1 MIERLSVKNYKTV
14 KKMSMDCKRVNL
26 FIGEPNTGKSNI
38 LETLSLLSWR
48 SHESSGTGNL
58 DKYLRY
64 EGLQDLFYDGSLED
78 EVGIFVNH
86 SSNNSYSLEIKFS
99 SDVFQIITKINH
111 TTVVTKGQSAIL
123 LNYPGE
129 VVNYFTPLRNLAF
142 LKYFKYSKQN
152 RFPTGFSS
160 YLLPPDGSNLFSLA
174 MGNKKVSDLM
184 AGVFKDVDLTLMLR
198 PGERTF
204 EIIKQR
210 NNLLISYPYTTISD
224 TLQRVIFFLT
234 AMESCEDST
243 LVFEEPESST
253 FPFYAKMM
261 GEKIA
266 RDESNQY
273 FISTHSPYLLFSILE
288 NAPKESVNVFVTY
301 LKDERTKVEPLS
313 ADQISRLRESD
324 PFLNLNKFHEV
335 SPENQQFSS

>member
-14 KKMSMDCKRVNL
+14 KKLSMDCKRINL

-38 LETLSLLSWR
+38 LETLSFFSWR

-58 DKYLRY
+58 DKYLRF
-64 EGLQDLFYDGSLED
+64 EGLQDLFYDGSLEE
-78 EVGIFVNH
+78 EVGIFVSH
-86 SSNNSYSLEIKFS
+86 SSNNTYSIEVKFS

-111 TTVVTKGQSAIL
+111 TTVVTKGQSSIL

-129 VVNYFTPLRNLAF
+129 VINYFTPLGNLAF
-142 LKYFKYSKQN
+142 LKYYRYSKQN
-152 RFPTGFSS
+152 HFPTGFPS
-160 YLLPPDGSNLFSLA
+160 YLLPPEGTNLFSLA

-184 AGVFKDVDLTLMLR
+184 ANVFKEVNLTLMLR

-204 EIIKQR
+204 EVIRQR
-210 NNLLISYPYTTISD
+210 DNMLISYPYSTISD
-224 TLQRVIFFLT
+224 TLQRVVFFLA
-234 AMESCEDST
+234 AMESCRDST

-288 NAPKESVNVFVTY
+288 NAPKESVNVFVTH
-301 LKDERTKVEPLS
+301 LKDDRTKVEALS
-313 ADQISRLRESD
+313 ENQRSRLQESD
-324 PFLNLNKFHEV
+324 PFLNLNAFLEAT
-335 SPENQQFSS
+335 PENRQISS

>member
-14 KKMSMDCKRVNL
+14 KKLSMDCKRINL

-58 DKYLRY
+58 DRYLRY
-64 EGLQDLFYDGSLED
+64 EGMQDLFYDGSLEE

-86 SSNNSYSLEIKFS
+86 SSNNSYSMELKFS
-99 SDVFQIITKINH
+99 SDVFQMVTKINH

-129 VVNYFTPLRNLAF
+129 VVNYFTPMRNLAF
-142 LKYFKYSKQN
+142 LKYYRYSKQN

-160 YLLPPDGSNLFSLA
+160 YLLPPDGTNLFSLA
-174 MGNKKVSDLM
+174 MGNKRVSDLM
-184 AGVFKDVDLTLMLR
+184 SDVFKEVNVTLMLR

-204 EIIKQR
+204 EIIKQKD
-210 NNLLISYPYTTISD
+210 NLLIGYPYATISD
-224 TLQRVIFFLT
+224 TLQRVIFFLA

-253 FPFYAKMM
+253 FPYYAKMM

-266 RDESNQY
+266 GDESNQY
-273 FISTHSPYLLFSILE
+273 FISTHSPYLLFSILDK
-288 NAPKESVNVFVTY
+288 APEESVNVFVTY
-301 LKDERTKVEPLS
+301 LKDGRTKVEPLS
-313 ADQISRLRESD
+313 ESRLSRLQESD
-324 PFLNLNKFHEV
+324 PFLNLNTFLEPPP
-335 SPENQQFSS
+335 SPE